1 MANISSSN
9 GLEKRPKLRFPG
21 FDEPW
26 KAEMLS
32 DFSERVTRKNT
43 KNETNLPL
51 TISSKDGL
59 VDQISYFNKMV
70 ASKDISSYYLL
81 KEGEYAYNKSYSV
94 GYDFGS
100 IKRLDR
106 YPMGA
111 LSTLYICFALKRHNS
126 DFIRAYFD
134 SLKWYREIYMI
145 SAEGARN
152 HGLLNVP
159 TEDFFQTIHYLPQ
172 DTREQRKI
180 ASFIITLDRRIDAQQ
195 SLVKSFKKYK
205 RGLLKDMFPQEDAT
219 VPKLRLAG
227 FTGDWVQHNLGDL
240 MNVTSVKRI
249 HQSDWTNSGV
259 RFLRARDIVAAA
271 KNEKVSE
278 PLFIS
283 QEKYNEYSEI
293 SGKVKKGDLLVT
305 GVGTIGV
312 PMLINS
318 DEPLYFKDGNI
329 IWFKNENIIDGKF
342 FYYSFVSDGIQKF
355 ILESAGTGTVGTYT
369 IDSGRKTPVYLPV
382 QREEQIQIG
391 KYFSQLDAL
400 IVLHQ
405 RKLDI
410 LMQCKNGIVQQ
421 LFI

>member
-1 MANISSSN
+1 
-9 GLEKRPKLRFPG
+9 
-21 FDEPW
+21 
-26 KAEMLS
+26 MLS

-180 ASFIITLDRRIDAQQ
+180 ANFIITLDRRIDAQQ
-195 SLVKSFKKYK
+195 SLVKSLKKYK
-205 RGLLKDMFPQEDAT
+205 RGVISALLSSKTNPYYSSETWKEVALCDVASGFEYGMNAAAT
-219 VPKLRLAG
+219 VYDGSHKYIRITDIDDNSHLYSQDVPVSPEGQVDEKYRVRENDILFARTGASVGKSYCYQRSDGDLYYAG
-227 FTGDWVQHNLGDL
+227 FLI
-240 MNVTSVKRI
+240 RI
-249 HQSDWTNSGV
+249 HV
-259 RFLRARDIVAAA
+259 
-271 KNEKVSE
+271 
-278 PLFIS
+278 
-283 QEKYNEYSEI
+283 
-293 SGKVKKGDLLVT
+293 
-305 GVGTIGV
+305 
-312 PMLINS
+312 NS
-318 DEPLYFKDGNI
+318 DVNCGYVFQNTLTEAYRRWVL
-329 IWFKNENIIDGKF
+329 
-342 FYYSFVSDGIQKF
+342 
-355 ILESAGTGTVGTYT
+355 LESAR
-369 IDSGRKTPVYLPV
+369 SGQPGINAEQYKQYRFLLPPLELQNKISTLATNLDNLICKEENLLSQIEQV
-382 QREEQIQIG
+382 KIALLQR
-391 KYFSQLDAL
+391 
-400 IVLHQ
+400 
-405 RKLDI
+405 
-410 LMQCKNGIVQQ
+410 
-421 LFI
+421 LFIKSRCISPVLSFISVSSIFS

>member
-1 MANISSSN
+1 MANVSSSN

-100 IKRLDR
+100 IKRLDH

-180 ASFIITLDRRIDAQQ
+180 ANFIITLDRRIDAQQ
-195 SLVKSFKKYK
+195 SLVKSLKKYK
-205 RGLLKDMFPQEDAT
+205 RGALKAVFTQQVSFSAKPQKWD
-219 VPKLRLAG
+219 KYKM
-227 FTGDWVQHNLGDL
+227 GDL
-240 MNVTSVKRI
+240 ISL
-249 HQSDWTNSGV
+249 QSGQDFAPAEYN
-259 RFLRARDIVAAA
+259 D
-271 KNEKVSE
+271 
-278 PLFIS
+278 
-283 QEKYNEYSEI
+283 QE
-293 SGKVKKGDLLVT
+293 
-305 GVGTIGV
+305 IGV
-312 PMLINS
+312 PYMTGASCIVKGETVVSRWTHTPRCYAYKGDTLLVCKGSGSGAVVRLTQEKAHIARQFMSLRANEKMTSDFCYYLTGFLSDRIKRNATGLIEGIDRGTVLNQTVFLPPLHEQKKIARFFSKLDFTITAHENMLDTLIN
-318 DEPLYFKDGNI
+318 ER
-329 IWFKNENIIDGKF
+329 
-342 FYYSFVSDGIQKF
+342 
-355 ILESAGTGTVGTYT
+355 TG
-369 IDSGRKTPVYLPV
+369 
-382 QREEQIQIG
+382 
-391 KYFSQLDAL
+391 
-400 IVLHQ
+400 
-405 RKLDI
+405 
-410 LMQCKNGIVQQ
+410 LMQR